1 MENIEQSNLKN
12 SNWRVPGSYNKINV
26 IIQNHIRKIAAMQ
39 LSFAHVVTSPYKLC
53 QMSLRMHAFDVHIVI
68 ICMALNSYKLTKKIG
83 GKEND
88 KDSIKN

>member
-1 MENIEQSNLKN
+1 MENIGQSNLKN

>member
-1 MENIEQSNLKN
+1 MVIKN

-26 IIQNHIRKIAAMQ
+26 
-39 LSFAHVVTSPYKLC
+39 
-53 QMSLRMHAFDVHIVI
+53 
-68 ICMALNSYKLTKKIG
+68 TKKIG